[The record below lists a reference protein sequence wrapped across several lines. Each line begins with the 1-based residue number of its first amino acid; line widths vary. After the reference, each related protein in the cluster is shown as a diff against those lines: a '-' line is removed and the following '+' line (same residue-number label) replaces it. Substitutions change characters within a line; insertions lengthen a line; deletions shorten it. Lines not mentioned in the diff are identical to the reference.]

1 MSVVAF
7 APAAPPS
14 PRPAT
19 SPAFVRIENVS
30 KRFAVRRTWAEIL
43 AAPFERTYAQA
54 LTDVSFTVG
63 EGEFFGLLGPNGAGK
78 TTLFKILAT
87 LVIPDSGRTAIDGHD
102 VVADVRYVRKLL
114 VPVVA
119 DERSLRWRLNAY
131 ENMRLYAALYRVP
144 RQETKRR
151 IQELLE
157 VVNLTDTGPRQ
168 VGQFSSGM
176 KQRLLVARALLGR
189 PRVLLLDEPTRGL
202 DPLSARSLRA
212 FLRDEICRRQGCTI
226 VLATHNAEE
235 AFHLCDRVAILDQ
248 GRVLTTGPAA
258 RLVDEFAEER
268 YRLWTRSESQAVL
281 DRLVRRGLVLDPGPR
296 RPDAD
301 GWSTIDM
308 RVPGGPA
315 DTARVVEALVA
326 ERMEIARFERVQ
338 PSLAELIERVQ
349 ERSRDLAG
357 GPVNGDRVSGPVK
370 EERQDA

>member
-1 MSVVAF
+1 MSMVAL
-7 APAAPPS
+7 APTAPPAAPPS
-14 PRPAT
+14 A
-19 SPAFVRIENVS
+19 SQSFVSIERVS

-43 AAPFERTYAQA
+43 AAPFRRTYAQA
-54 LTDVSFTVG
+54 LTDVTFGVA

-87 LVIPDSGRTAIDGHD
+87 LVIPDTGRTAIDGHD
-102 VVADVRYVRKLL
+102 VVADVRHVRKLL

-144 RQETKRR
+144 RAETKRR
-151 IQELLE
+151 IEELLD
-157 VVNLTDTGPRQ
+157 VVNLTDTGQRQ

-212 FLRDEICRRQGCTI
+212 FLKDEICRRQGCTV

-235 AFHLCDRVAILDQ
+235 AFHLCDRVAILDK
-248 GRVLTTGPAA
+248 GRVLTTGPAS

-268 YRLWTRSESQAVL
+268 YRVWTRVDAPAVL
-281 DRLVRRGLVLDPGPR
+281 DRLVRRGLVLDVGPR

-301 GWSTIDM
+301 GWSTVDL
-308 RVPGGPA
+308 RVPGGHA
-315 DTARVVEALVA
+315 GTARVVEALMA

-338 PSLAELIERVQ
+338 PTLAELIERVQ
-349 ERSRDLAG
+349 ERSR
-357 GPVNGDRVSGPVK
+357 NGDVNPGSD
-370 EERQDA
+370 EELQDA

>member
-7 APAAPPS
+7 APASSAVPP
-14 PRPAT
+14 PAT
-19 SPAFVRIENVS
+19 APAFVRIENIS

-43 AAPFERTYAQA
+43 AAPFRRTYAQA
-54 LTDVSFTVG
+54 LSNVSFSID

-87 LVIPDSGRTAIDGHD
+87 LVIPDTGRTIIDGHD
-102 VVADVRYVRKLL
+102 VVDDVSYVRKLL

-144 RQETKRR
+144 RHEVKRR
-151 IQELLE
+151 VQELLE
-157 VVNLTDTGPRQ
+157 VVDLADTGARQ

-176 KQRLLVARALLGR
+176 KQRLLVARALLAR

-212 FLRDEICRRQGCTI
+212 FLKDEICRRQGCTI

-235 AFHLCDRVAILDQ
+235 AFHLCDRVAILDK

-268 YRLWTRSESQAVL
+268 FRIWTRVDAQPAL
-281 DRLVRRGLVLDPGPR
+281 DRLARRGHVLDIGPR
-296 RPDAD
+296 RPDVE
-301 GWSTIDM
+301 GWTTVDV
-308 RVPGGPA
+308 RVPGGHTG
-315 DTARVVEALVA
+315 TARVLEALVA
-326 ERMEIARFERVQ
+326 ERVDVARFERVQ
-338 PSLAELIERVQ
+338 PTLAELIERVQ
-349 ERSRDLAG
+349 QQSKDRLGEPG
-357 GPVNGDRVSGPVK
+357 GEGRVSGPDV
-370 EERQDA
+370 EEQQNA

>member
-14 PRPAT
+14 PGPAT
-19 SPAFVRIENVS
+19 SPAFVKIENVS
-30 KRFAVRRTWAEIL
+30 KRFAVRRTWMEIL
-43 AAPFERTYAQA
+43 AAPFSRTYAQA
-54 LTDVSFTVG
+54 LTDVSFSVN

-102 VVADVRYVRKLL
+102 VVDDVAQVRKLL
-114 VPVVA
+114 VPVIA

-144 RQETKRR
+144 RKQVKGR
-151 IQELLE
+151 IEELLQ
-157 VVNLTDTGPRQ
+157 VVDLSDTGARQ

-176 KQRLLVARALLGR
+176 KQRLLVARALLGK

-212 FLRDEICRRQGCTI
+212 FLKDEICRRQGCTI

-235 AFHLCDRVAILDQ
+235 AFHLCDRVAILDR

-268 YRLWTRSESQAVL
+268 YRIWTRGDSQPAV
-281 DRLVRRGLVLDPGPR
+281 DRLVRRGLALDAGPR
-296 RPDAD
+296 RQDAE
-301 GWSTIDM
+301 GWLTMDL
-308 RVPGGPA
+308 RVPGGHA
-315 DTARVVEALVA
+315 GTARVLEALVA
-326 ERMEIARFERVQ
+326 ERVEIARLERVQ
-338 PSLAELIERVQ
+338 PTLAELIERVQ
-349 ERSRDLAG
+349 QRSQDRLAAAG
-357 GPVNGDRVSGPVK
+357 K
-370 EERQDA
+370 ERQDA

>member
-7 APAAPPS
+7 APAAPPA
-14 PRPAT
+14 PGPAT
-19 SPAFVRIENVS
+19 RPAFVRIENIS

-43 AAPFERTYAQA
+43 GAPFSRTYAQA
-54 LTDVSFTVG
+54 LTDVSFNVG

-87 LVIPDSGRTAIDGHD
+87 LVIPDTGRTLIDGHD
-102 VVADVRYVRKLL
+102 VVDDVNYVRKLL

-119 DERSLRWRLNAY
+119 DERSLRWRLNAF

-144 RQETKRR
+144 RREVKAR

-157 VVNLTDTGPRQ
+157 VVDLANTGARQ

-212 FLRDEICRRQGCTI
+212 FLKDEICRRQGCTI

-235 AFHLCDRVAILDQ
+235 AFHLCDRVAILDK
-248 GRVLTTGPAA
+248 GRVLTTGPAS

-268 YRLWTRSESQAVL
+268 YRVWTRVDAHAAL
-281 DRLVRRGLVLDPGPR
+281 DRLVRRGLALDLDTR
-296 RPDAD
+296 RSDD
-301 GWSTIDM
+301 EGWTTFDM
-308 RVPGGPA
+308 RVPGGHGG
-315 DTARVVEALVA
+315 TARVIEALVA
-326 ERMEIARFERVQ
+326 DRVEIARFERVQ
-338 PSLAELIERVQ
+338 PTLAELIERVQ
-349 ERSRDLAG
+349 QRS
-357 GPVNGDRVSGPVK
+357 K
-370 EERQDA
+370 EEQNA